1 MSDILR
7 RGRLSST
14 PDEDIIRFTS
24 SMSADKWI
32 FEADVLVDMAHT
44 VMLHEQGIIKEKD
57 CTGILKGLSII
68 REEGIGKLDHSYED
82 IHISLESRLI
92 DIVGEDTGGRMHS
105 GRSRNDEVATCIRIR
120 LRDELLSL
128 AEELLE
134 LQTTLLERAAGNTET
149 LMPGFTHL
157 QHAQPTTFAHHLVAH
172 SDAIGR
178 DIERV
183 IAAFSRVNRC
193 PLGSAAF
200 ASTGFDLDRNR
211 TCSLLGFDS
220 LLGNSMDA
228 VSTRDFLI
236 ESASAMGNIMVNLS
250 RMAEEIIIWSSTEFS
265 FIELDDMYASTSSI
279 MPQKKNPDSAE
290 LVRGK
295 TGTVIGALMSLLSL
309 CKALPLS
316 YNRDLQEATPNMWRA
331 VETTRGAVRIT
342 KGMMSGM
349 KVNSDS
355 MAQKSV
361 LGFTTATE
369 LADTLVRCAGIP
381 FRTAH
386 QIVGVLARDNEK
398 PTLGR
403 IDAIACSI
411 LGEDLSSRGL
421 TDAMI
426 KEALDPVMNIS
437 KRDITG
443 GPAPVEVKRGIK
455 ARREEI
461 GKVQEILTEMNR
473 DIEDSLKQLFSV
485 VEGYIGNTPD
495 SQVTRG

>member
-1 MSDILR
+1 MIN
-7 RGRLSST
+7 
-14 PDEDIIRFTS
+14 FTS

-32 FEADVLVDMAHT
+32 FEADILVDMAHT

-57 CTGILKGLSII
+57 CSSILKGLLKIK
-68 REEGIGKLDHSYED
+68 EEGIEELDHSYED

-92 DIVGEDTGGRMHS
+92 DMVGEDTGGRMHS

-128 AEELLE
+128 MEELSGLRK
-134 LQTTLLERAAGNTET
+134 TLLEKASENTET

-178 DIERV
+178 DIER
-183 IAAFSRVNRC
+183 IIGAFSRVNKC

-200 ASTGFDLDRNR
+200 ASTGFDLDRER
-211 TCSLLGFDS
+211 TRSLLGFDDV
-220 LLGNSMDA
+220 LGNSMDA

-236 ESASAMGNIMVNLS
+236 ESASAMSNIMVNLS
-250 RMAEEIIIWSSTEFS
+250 KMAEEIIIWSSSEFS
-265 FIELDDMYASTSSI
+265 FVELDDMYSSTSSI

-295 TGTVIGALMSLLSL
+295 AGTVIGSLMALLSL

-331 VETTRGAVRIT
+331 VETTRSAVRIT
-342 KGMMSGM
+342 KGMVATM
-349 KVNSDS
+349 KVNTES
-355 MAQKSV
+355 MAEKSV

-369 LADTLVRCAGIP
+369 LADTMVRVAGIP

-386 QIVGVLARDNEK
+386 QIVGVLARGNGNPNMEE
-398 PTLGR
+398 
-403 IDAIACSI
+403 IDAVAKDV
-411 LGEDLSSRGL
+411 LGECLSDRGL
-421 TDAMI
+421 TAEI
-426 KEALDPVMNIS
+426 VKEALDPVLNIS
-437 KRDITG
+437 RRAIIG
-443 GPAPVEVKRGIK
+443 GPAPVEMKR
-455 ARREEI
+455 A
-461 GKVQEILTEMNR
+461 
-473 DIEDSLKQLFSV
+473 IESRLKELENTKTSITGLNSSIDNSLKALFSV
-485 VEGYIGNTPD
+485 VEAYTGKEA
-495 SQVTRG
+495 

>member
-14 PDEDIIRFTS
+14 PDEDMLDFTS
-24 SMSADKWI
+24 SMSADEWI
-32 FEADVLVDMAHT
+32 FEADILVDMAHT
-44 VMLHEQGIIKEKD
+44 VMLHEQGIIKEED
-57 CTGILKGLSII
+57 CSSIITGLLKI
-68 REEGIGKLDHSYED
+68 REEGIEKLDHSYED

-92 DIVGEDTGGRMHS
+92 DMVGEDTGGRMHS

-128 AEELLE
+128 MEELSGLRNA
-134 LQTTLLERAAGNTET
+134 LLERASENAET

-183 IAAFSRVNRC
+183 ISAFSRVNKS

-200 ASTGFDLDRNR
+200 ASTGFDLNRDR
-211 TCSLLGFDS
+211 TCSLLGFDD

-236 ESASAMGNIMVNLS
+236 ESSSVMSNIMVNLS
-250 RMAEEIIIWSSTEFS
+250 KMAEEIIIWSSSEFS
-265 FIELDDMYASTSSI
+265 FVELDDMYASTSSI

-295 TGTVIGALMSLLSL
+295 AGTVIGSLMALLSL

-331 VETTRGAVRIT
+331 VETTRSAVRIT
-342 KGMMSGM
+342 KGMIATMS
-349 KVNSDS
+349 VNTES
-355 MAQKSV
+355 MAEKSV

-369 LADTLVRCAGIP
+369 LADTMVRAGGIP

-386 QIVGVLARDNEK
+386 QIVGVLARGDGN
-398 PTLGR
+398 PTLADV
-403 IDAIACSI
+403 DAVAKDVI
-411 LGEDLSSRGL
+411 GKTLSSRGL
-421 TDAMI
+421 TEEMV
-426 KEALDPVMNIS
+426 KEALDPVLNINRRS
-437 KRDITG
+437 ITG
-443 GPAPVEVKRGIK
+443 GPAPSEMEKAIRSRFTELEDTKTDISELNSGI
-455 ARREEI
+455 
-461 GKVQEILTEMNR
+461 
-473 DIEDSLKQLFSV
+473 DSSLKVLYGI
-485 VEGYIGNTPD
+485 VEKYTG
-495 SQVTRG
+495 QKA

>member
-14 PDEDIIRFTS
+14 PDEDMLNFTS

-32 FEADVLVDMAHT
+32 FEADILVDMAHT
-44 VMLHEQGIIKEKD
+44 VMLHEQGIIKEND
-57 CTGILKGLSII
+57 CSSILAGLLKI
-68 REEGIGKLDHSYED
+68 REEGIEKLDHSYED

-92 DIVGEDTGGRMHS
+92 DMVGEDTGGRMHS

-128 AEELLE
+128 MEELSGLRN
-134 LQTTLLERAAGNTET
+134 TLLERASENTET

-183 IAAFSRVNRC
+183 ISAFSRVNKS

-200 ASTGFDLDRNR
+200 ASTGFNLNRDR
-211 TCSLLGFDS
+211 TCSLLGFDV

-236 ESASAMGNIMVNLS
+236 ESASVMSNIMVNLS
-250 RMAEEIIIWSSTEFS
+250 KMAEEIIIWSSSEFS
-265 FIELDDMYASTSSI
+265 FVELDDMYASTSSI

-295 TGTVIGALMSLLSL
+295 AGTVIGSLMALLSL

-331 VETTRGAVRIT
+331 VETTRSAVRIT
-342 KGMMSGM
+342 KGMVATM
-349 KVNSDS
+349 KVNTES
-355 MAQKSV
+355 MAEKSV

-369 LADTLVRCAGIP
+369 LADTMVRAGGIP

-386 QIVGVLARDNEK
+386 QIVGVLARGDGN
-398 PTLGR
+398 PTLADV
-403 IDAIACSI
+403 DAVAKDVI
-411 LGEDLSSRGL
+411 GETLSSRGL
-421 TDAMI
+421 TEVMVR
-426 KEALDPVMNIS
+426 EALDPVLNINRRS
-437 KRDITG
+437 ITG
-443 GPAPVEVKRGIK
+443 GPAPSEMEKAIKSRFEELEGTKASISELNAGI
-455 ARREEI
+455 EE
-461 GKVQEILTEMNR
+461 
-473 DIEDSLKQLFSV
+473 SLKVLYGI
-485 VEGYIGNTPD
+485 VEKYTG
-495 SQVTRG
+495 QKA

>member
-14 PDEDIIRFTS
+14 PDEDMLNFTS

-32 FEADVLVDMAHT
+32 FEADILVDMAHT
-44 VMLHEQGIIKEKD
+44 VMLHEQGIIKEND
-57 CTGILKGLSII
+57 CSSILAGLLKI
-68 REEGIGKLDHSYED
+68 REEGIEKLDHSYED

-92 DIVGEDTGGRMHS
+92 DMVGEDTGGRMHS

-128 AEELLE
+128 MEELSGLRN
-134 LQTTLLERAAGNTET
+134 TLLERASENTET

-183 IAAFSRVNRC
+183 ISAFSRVNKS

-200 ASTGFDLDRNR
+200 ASTGFNLNRDR
-211 TCSLLGFDS
+211 TCSLLGFDV
-220 LLGNSMDA
+220 LLGNSMDS

-236 ESASAMGNIMVNLS
+236 ESASVMSNIMVNLS
-250 RMAEEIIIWSSTEFS
+250 KMAEEIIIWSSSEFS
-265 FIELDDMYASTSSI
+265 FVELDDMYASTSSI

-295 TGTVIGALMSLLSL
+295 AGTVIGSLMALLSL

-331 VETTRGAVRIT
+331 VETTRSAVRIT
-342 KGMMSGM
+342 KGMVATM
-349 KVNSDS
+349 KVNTES
-355 MAQKSV
+355 MAEKSV

-369 LADTLVRCAGIP
+369 LADTMVRAGGIP

-386 QIVGVLARDNEK
+386 QIVGVLARGDGN
-398 PTLGR
+398 PTLADV
-403 IDAIACSI
+403 DAVAKDVI
-411 LGEDLSSRGL
+411 GETLSSRGL
-421 TDAMI
+421 TEVMVR
-426 KEALDPVMNIS
+426 EALDPVLNINRRS
-437 KRDITG
+437 ITG
-443 GPAPVEVKRGIK
+443 GPAPSEMEKAIKSRFEELEGTKASISELNAGI
-455 ARREEI
+455 EE
-461 GKVQEILTEMNR
+461 
-473 DIEDSLKQLFSV
+473 SLKVLYGI
-485 VEGYIGNTPD
+485 VEKYTG
-495 SQVTRG
+495 QKA

>member
-14 PDEDIIRFTS
+14 PDEDMLNFTS

-32 FEADVLVDMAHT
+32 FEADILVDMAHT
-44 VMLHEQGIIKEKD
+44 VMLHEQGIIKEND
-57 CTGILKGLSII
+57 CSSILTGLLKI
-68 REEGIGKLDHSYED
+68 REEGIEKLDHSYED

-92 DIVGEDTGGRMHS
+92 DMVGEDTGGRMHS

-128 AEELLE
+128 MEELSGLRI
-134 LQTTLLERAAGNTET
+134 TLLERASENTET

-183 IAAFSRVNRC
+183 ISAFSRVNKS

-200 ASTGFDLDRNR
+200 ASTGFDLNRDR
-211 TCSLLGFDS
+211 TCSLLGFDA

-236 ESASAMGNIMVNLS
+236 ESASVMSNIMVNLS
-250 RMAEEIIIWSSTEFS
+250 KMAEEIIIWSSSEFS
-265 FIELDDMYASTSSI
+265 FVELDDMYASTSSI

-295 TGTVIGALMSLLSL
+295 AGTVIGSLMALLSL

-331 VETTRGAVRIT
+331 VETTRSAVRIT
-342 KGMMSGM
+342 KGMIATMN
-349 KVNSDS
+349 VNTAS
-355 MAQKSV
+355 MAEKSV

-369 LADTLVRCAGIP
+369 LADTMVRAGGIP

-386 QIVGVLARDNEK
+386 QIVGVLARGDGN
-398 PTLGR
+398 PTLADVDTVAKDV
-403 IDAIACSI
+403 I
-411 LGEDLSSRGL
+411 GETLNSRGL
-421 TDAMI
+421 TEQMV
-426 KEALDPVMNIS
+426 KEALDPVLNINRRS
-437 KRDITG
+437 ITG
-443 GPAPVEVKRGIK
+443 GPAPSEMEKAIKSRLEELENTKASILELNAGI
-455 ARREEI
+455 E
-461 GKVQEILTEMNR
+461 G
-473 DIEDSLKQLFSV
+473 SLKVLYGI
-485 VEGYIGNTPD
+485 VEKYTGNNA
-495 SQVTRG
+495 

>member
-14 PDEDIIRFTS
+14 PDEDMINFTS

-32 FEADVLVDMAHT
+32 FEADILVDMAHT
-44 VMLHEQGIIKEKD
+44 VMLHEQGIIREKD
-57 CTGILKGLSII
+57 CISILTGLLKI
-68 REEGIGKLDHSYED
+68 REEGIEKLDHSYED

-92 DIVGEDTGGRMHS
+92 DMVGEDTGGRMHS

-128 AEELLE
+128 MEELCGLRS
-134 LQTTLLERAAGNTET
+134 TLLEKASENTQT

-172 SDAIGR
+172 ADAIGR
-178 DIERV
+178 DIERIV
-183 IAAFSRVNRC
+183 SAFSRVNRC

-200 ASTGFDLDRNR
+200 ASTGFNLNRER
-211 TCSLLGFDS
+211 TCLLLGFDK

-236 ESASAMGNIMVNLS
+236 ESASAMSNIMVNLS
-250 RMAEEIIIWSSTEFS
+250 RMAEEITIWSSSEFS
-265 FIELDDMYASTSSI
+265 FVELDDMYSSTSSI

-295 TGTVIGALMSLLSL
+295 TGTVIGSLMALLSL

-331 VETTRGAVRIT
+331 AETTRSAVRIT
-342 KGMMSGM
+342 KGMIATM
-349 KVNSDS
+349 KVNSES
-355 MAQKSV
+355 MAEKSV

-369 LADTLVRCAGIP
+369 LADTIVRAAGIP

-386 QIVGVLARDNEK
+386 QIVGVLARGNGN
-398 PTLGR
+398 PTPGE
-403 IDAIACSI
+403 IDSVARNII
-411 LGEDLSSRGL
+411 GEALSDRGL
-421 TDAMI
+421 TEEMI
-426 KEALDPVMNIS
+426 KEALDPVLNIS
-437 KRDITG
+437 RRSITG
-443 GPAPVEVKRGIK
+443 GPAPEEMEKAINLRFEELEGTKADIAELNSGID
-455 ARREEI
+455 E
-461 GKVQEILTEMNR
+461 
-473 DIEDSLKQLFSV
+473 SLKLLYDI
-485 VEGYIGNTPD
+485 VEKYTGKKA
-495 SQVTRG
+495 

>member
-14 PDEDIIRFTS
+14 PDEDMIKFTS

-32 FEADVLVDMAHT
+32 FEADILVDMAHT
-44 VMLHEQGIIKEKD
+44 VMLLEQNIIKEQD
-57 CTGILKGLSII
+57 CSNILKGLLKI
-68 REEGIGKLDHSYED
+68 REEGIGKLDHTYED

-92 DIVGEDTGGRMHS
+92 DLAGEDTGGRMHS

-128 AEELLE
+128 MEELSDLCK
-134 LQTTLLERAAGNTET
+134 TLLTKALDNTVT

-178 DIERV
+178 DIER
-183 IAAFSRVNRC
+183 AMDAFSRVNRC

-200 ASTGFDLDRNR
+200 ASTGFALDRER
-211 TCSLLGFDS
+211 TCSLLGFDTI
-220 LLGNSMDA
+220 LGNSMDA

-236 ESASAMGNIMVNLS
+236 ESVSVMSNIMINLS
-250 RMAEEIIIWSSTEFS
+250 KLAEEIIIWSSSEFS
-265 FIELDDMYASTSSI
+265 FVELDDMYASTSSI

-295 TGTVIGALMSLLSL
+295 TGTVLGSQMALLSL

-342 KGMMSGM
+342 KGMIATM
-349 KVNSDS
+349 KINAES
-355 MAQKSV
+355 MAEKSV

-369 LADTLVRCAGIP
+369 LADTMVREADIP

-386 QIVGVLARDNEK
+386 QIVGVLAQGKGD
-398 PTLGR
+398 PTLDE
-403 IDAIACSI
+403 IDNVASDII
-411 LGEDLSSRGL
+411 GESLSDRGL
-421 TDAMI
+421 TETMVA
-426 KEALDPVMNIS
+426 EALDPIRNVSRRNIE
-437 KRDITG
+437 G
-443 GPAPVEVKRGIK
+443 GPAPDEMERAIK
-455 ARREEI
+455 VRLKELGTIKENIA
-461 GKVQEILTEMNR
+461 GLNR
-473 DIEDSLKQLFSV
+473 DIESALKVLFGIV
-485 VEGYIGNTPD
+485 KEYTGKDV
-495 SQVTRG
+495 